1 MGKGLPRSPQP
12 PGERV
17 RGCPCVLEA
26 TGFQG
31 LIKELSKPLSPTPA
45 QLSKEQSVR
54 AELGFTA
61 AQLSSWPP
69 VELCSPTPEP
79 GFSNNPKA
87 LRACLLKEETLLSLS
102 ISLCHVVCSAG
113 GRGGGRSSP
122 PGHFSSP
129 SRSSCR
135 DVLTPSPPPGPRL
148 PAHFAPPMSGDS
160 EGWSDIG
167 LGSDSP
173 SAWQSMAQ
181 DDALG
186 RFVD

>member
-31 LIKELSKPLSPTPA
+31 LIKELGKPLSPTPA
-45 QLSKEQSVR
+45 QPSKEQGVR

-61 AQLSSWPP
+61 AQPSSQPP
-69 VELCSPTPEP
+69 GESSPAPRAGLFQQPQGPDSMSPEGRNLALPVSEPVPCCPLC
-79 GFSNNPKA
+79 
-87 LRACLLKEETLLSLS
+87 
-102 ISLCHVVCSAG
+102 
-113 GRGGGRSSP
+113 RGGEGASSP

-135 DVLTPSPPPGPRL
+135 DALTPSPPPGPRL
-148 PAHFAPPMSGDS
+148 PAHFIPPMSGDS

-173 SAWQSMAQ
+173 SAWQSVAQ